1 MKRKL
6 KLIAL
11 IVGAMV
17 SFQTANSQLKEI
29 DFIKGGIGDAEILF
43 TEYLTPWANAFGA
56 NLNGG
61 WYNTAKPHKLGG
73 FDVTFTVNAAWAPP
87 SAKTMDLSALGL
99 EANVLPTS
107 DGSFI
112 SPTIAGK
119 QVSER
124 PVLSYTADNPAMPG
138 NELTVA
144 QFEAPNGTGL
154 NLIPVPMAQASI
166 GLPFGTE
173 ITGRFLPNLNIGSL
187 GNIGLWGV
195 GLKHDIFQH
204 IPVLKR
210 LPVLNVS
217 AQGGYTKLNTY
228 ANVNFEPDSYAEN
241 LVTDMLVFKDQKLN
255 MEVTAWTVN
264 LVASQTL
271 PVITFYQG
279 IGYSTTQ
286 TDIGLL
292 GNYPISRVETDPDNP
307 YFGQVVVTDDD
318 IYEDP
323 IDMEINN
330 TQDLRLNIGFRIKL
344 GVLTIHAD
352 YTKANYSLVT
362 AGLGISFR

>member
-1 MKRKL
+1 MKRNFKT
-6 KLIAL
+6 IITV
-11 IVGAMV
+11 IVFILGFGATNA
-17 SFQTANSQLKEI
+17 QIKEM
-29 DFIKGGIGDAEILF
+29 DFIKGGVGDAEILLN
-43 TEYLTPWANAFGA
+43 EYLTPWANAFGA

-99 EANVLPTS
+99 DATVLPTS

-112 SPTIAGK
+112 SPTVAGE
-119 QVSER
+119 QVDER
-124 PVLSYTADNPAMPG
+124 PVLSYLADNPANPG
-138 NELTVA
+138 EQLTVA
-144 QFEAPNGTGL
+144 QFEAPNGAGL
-154 NLIPVPMAQASI
+154 NLVPVPMAQASI

-204 IPVLKR
+204 IPVLKK

-217 AQGGYTKLNTY
+217 AQGGYTRLNTY

-241 LVTDMLVFKDQKLN
+241 LVTDMGVFNDQKIN

-264 LVASQTL
+264 MVASQTL

-279 IGYSTTQ
+279 IGYSTTFTNVAMQ
-286 TDIGLL
+286 
-292 GNYPISRVETDPDNP
+292 GNYPISRVETDMDSP

-318 IYEDP
+318 VYADP
-323 IDMEINN
+323 IDMEIHN
-330 TQDLRLNIGFRIKL
+330 TKDLRLNIGFRIKL
-344 GVLTIHAD
+344 AVLTIHVD